1 MMMMRTCILS
11 LVFCTIQLTNA
22 FVSASSTTY
31 HRRVISEL
39 RGGYDATIGADPST
53 PLQFFTM
60 PGNTCPYA
68 QRTHMTLQELQL
80 PFDVTEVSGIPKPD
94 WFLSINPRGKVP
106 TLRVPTQ
113 DYAVVYESAICNE
126 FLCDYATSIKQKH
139 TLMPSD
145 PFSRATIRLLND
157 HCDNVFAKTQ
167 FTYLMNKEADK
178 DDELCAEMETAL
190 NTYEEALDKSKG
202 PYLLGDDFT
211 LADIHVFPFIQRLV
225 ITLKH
230 YKNYELPRDK
240 FPKLLAWIDTC
251 LARES
256 VNHSSMSKEKTIE
269 VYGRFVN
276 NDYKFGGLNK
286 NK

>member
-1 MMMMRTCILS
+1 MIRTLILS
-11 LVFCTIQLTNA
+11 LFCIQFTNG
-22 FVSASSTTY
+22 FVSNSY
-31 HRRVISEL
+31 HQRIISEL

-60 PGNTCPYA
+60 PSNTCPYA
-68 QRTHMTLQELQL
+68 QRTHITLQELQL
-80 PFDVTEVSGIPKPD
+80 PFDVTEVTGIPKPD

-106 TLRVPTQ
+106 TLRIPTAN
-113 DYAVVYESAICNE
+113 YAVVYESAICNE
-126 FLCDYATSIKQKH
+126 FLCDYATSIQQEHK
-139 TLMPSD
+139 LMPSD
-145 PFSRATIRLLND
+145 PFVRAKIRLLND

-178 DDELCAEMETAL
+178 DDELCAEMESTLA
-190 NTYEEALDKSKG
+190 TYEEALSKG
-202 PYLLGDDFT
+202 PYLLGDNFT

-230 YKNYELPRDK
+230 YKNYELPKEK

-256 VNHSSMSKEKTIE
+256 VKQSSMSTEQTIE

-276 NDYKFGGLNK
+276 ADYKFGGLNK

>member
-1 MMMMRTCILS
+1 MMLQLVRTLLLPYNSLQCLEIL
-11 LVFCTIQLTNA
+11 V
-22 FVSASSTTY
+22 
-31 HRRVISEL
+31 
-39 RGGYDATIGADPST
+39 
-53 PLQFFTM
+53 
-60 PGNTCPYA
+60 YA
-68 QRTHMTLQELQL
+68 QRTHITLQELGL

-106 TLRVPTQ
+106 TLRIPTS

-126 FLCDYATSIKQKH
+126 FLCDYAQSIQQEH

-145 PFSRATIRLLND
+145 PFMRAKIRLLND

-178 DDELCAEMETAL
+178 DDELCAEMESEL
-190 NTYEEALDKSKG
+190 STYEEALSKG
-202 PYLLGDDFT
+202 PYLLGDDFS

-230 YKNYELPRDK
+230 YKDYELPSDK

-251 LARES
+251 QRGLGVGSQPLVLLKDIVSYGGDQRDILILARP
-256 VNHSSMSKEKTIE
+256 HL
-269 VYGRFVN
+269 G
-276 NDYKFGGLNK
+276 KFSLPDTRG
-286 NK
+286 

>member
-1 MMMMRTCILS
+1 
-11 LVFCTIQLTNA
+11 
-22 FVSASSTTY
+22 
-31 HRRVISEL
+31 
-39 RGGYDATIGADPST
+39 
-53 PLQFFTM
+53 M

-68 QRTHMTLQELQL
+68 QRTHITLQELEL

-106 TLRVPTQ
+106 TLRVPTA

-126 FLCDYATSIKQKH
+126 FLCDYAKSIQQKQ

-145 PFSRATIRLLND
+145 PFVRAKIRLLND

-167 FTYLMNKEADK
+167 FTYLMNKESDK
-178 DDELCAEMETAL
+178 DDELCAEIESAL
-190 NTYEEALDKSKG
+190 NTYEEALDKNKG
-202 PYLLGDDFT
+202 PYLLGDNFT

-225 ITLKH
+225 ITLKY
-230 YKNYELPRDK
+230 YKGYELPKEK

-256 VNHSSMSKEKTIE
+256 VKQSSMSDSKTIE